1 MSAAVTATV
10 SVVCATVAV
19 VITIIMIKRCR
30 RVRMKFYKKFMAKI
44 SDEINRR
51 NRELEAC
58 AAVNDVVIEIGP
70 VEKFLHDILN
80 EKPMRFSSQQLA
92 SCTGNYST
100 ELGSGGFGVVYKGEL
115 PNGLPVAVKVL
126 KVSMNKKVQE
136 GFMAEIGTIGRTYHV
151 HLVRLYG
158 FCFDP
163 DTKALV
169 YEYLENSS
177 LEKYLYHDGDGDGD
191 AGEDEKRER
200 LEWRT
205 LHSIAIGT
213 AKGIRYLHEE
223 CQHRIVHYDIKPP
236 NILLTADF
244 TPKVADFGLA
254 RLGERE
260 NTHMSSLTGG
270 GRGTPGYAAP
280 ELWMALPTTEKC
292 DVYSFGMVLFEILGR
307 RRNYDAQLEEE
318 SREWF
323 PKWVWDKYEQG
334 DMESIMSAAAG
345 VGEADRDKA
354 ETMCKVALW
363 CVQFQPSARPTMSS
377 VVRML
382 EGEMAIVPPVN
393 PFKYV
398 SSGGSSSG
406 WTLSSSTGTGT
417 FTSSTGTGTFTSSTA
432 PAPAHSRAAAGT
444 RGGTARSRQQVLLP
458 LSRVLQW
465 LKVSGSV
472 IQ

>member
-1 MSAAVTATV
+1 MAV
-10 SVVCATVAV
+10 
-19 VITIIMIKRCR
+19 IRRCR
-30 RVRMKFYKKFMAKI
+30 HVRKKMHKKI
-44 SDEINRR
+44 VTKIMEEISRR
-51 NRELEAC
+51 NRDRR
-58 AAVNDVVIEIGP
+58 AAPDDGAGVDDVVIEIGP
-70 VEKFLHDILN
+70 VEKFLHEILN
-80 EKPMRFSSQQLA
+80 EKPMRFSSGQLA

-169 YEYLENSS
+169 YEYLENGS
-177 LEKYLYHDGDGDGD
+177 LEKYLYRDG
-191 AGEDEKRER
+191 
-200 LEWRT
+200 
-205 LHSIAIGT
+205 
-213 AKGIRYLHEE
+213 EE

-292 DVYSFGMVLFEILGR
+292 DVYSFGMVLFEILGK
-307 RRNYDAQLEEE
+307 RRNYDARLEDE

-334 DMESIMSAAAG
+334 DMECIVSAAAG
-345 VGEADRDKA
+345 IGEADREKA
-354 ETMCKVALW
+354 ETMCKVAPW

-393 PFKYV
+393 PFHYV

-406 WTLSSSTGTGT
+406 WALSSGTGT
-417 FTSSTGTGTFTSSTA
+417 YTSSSRDKGRDSEVSAASA
-432 PAPAHSRAAAGT
+432 PAPKPSVAMVKDGKSIDPV
-444 RGGTARSRQQVLLP
+444 TA
-458 LSRVLQW
+458 
-465 LKVSGSV
+465 
-472 IQ
+472 

>member
-1 MSAAVTATV
+1 MAV
-10 SVVCATVAV
+10 
-19 VITIIMIKRCR
+19 IRRCR
-30 RVRMKFYKKFMAKI
+30 HVRKKMHKKI
-44 SDEINRR
+44 VTKIMDEISRR
-51 NRELEAC
+51 NRDRRAAPDDG
-58 AAVNDVVIEIGP
+58 AAVDDVVIEIGP
-70 VEKFLHDILN
+70 VEKFLHEILN
-80 EKPMRFSSQQLA
+80 EKPMRFSSEQLA

-169 YEYLENSS
+169 YEYLENGS
-177 LEKYLYHDGDGDGD
+177 LEKYLYHHG
-191 AGEDEKRER
+191 
-200 LEWRT
+200 
-205 LHSIAIGT
+205 
-213 AKGIRYLHEE
+213 EE

-307 RRNYDAQLEEE
+307 RRNYDAQLEDE

-334 DMESIMSAAAG
+334 DMECIVSAAAG
-345 VGEADRDKA
+345 VGEADREKA

-393 PFKYV
+393 PFHYV
-398 SSGGSSSG
+398 SGGGSSSG
-406 WTLSSSTGTGT
+406 WALSSGTGTGAGT
-417 FTSSTGTGTFTSSTA
+417 YTSSSRDTGRDSEVSAASA
-432 PAPAHSRAAAGT
+432 PAPKPSDAMVTDAKSIDPV
-444 RGGTARSRQQVLLP
+444 TA
-458 LSRVLQW
+458 
-465 LKVSGSV
+465 
-472 IQ
+472 

>member
-1 MSAAVTATV
+1 
-10 SVVCATVAV
+10 
-19 VITIIMIKRCR
+19 
-30 RVRMKFYKKFMAKI
+30 
-44 SDEINRR
+44 
-51 NRELEAC
+51 
-58 AAVNDVVIEIGP
+58 
-70 VEKFLHDILN
+70 
-80 EKPMRFSSQQLA
+80 MRFSSDQLA
-92 SCTGNYST
+92 CYTSDYST

-115 PNGLPVAVKVL
+115 PNGLQVAVKVL

-158 FCFDP
+158 FCFDR
-163 DTKALV
+163 DGTRALV
-169 YEYLENSS
+169 YEFLENGS
-177 LEKYLYHDGDGDGD
+177 LEKYLYRAGD
-191 AGEDEKRER
+191 GEDERQREK

-205 LHSIAIGT
+205 LHSIAVGT

-223 CQHRIVHYDIKPP
+223 CQQRIVHYDIKPP
-236 NILLTADF
+236 NILLTSDF
-244 TPKVADFGLA
+244 VPKVADFGLA

-307 RRNYDAQLEEE
+307 RRNYDAGLMDE

-334 DMESIMSAAAG
+334 DMGCIVAG
-345 VGEADRDKA
+345 VGEEDREKA
-354 ETMCKVALW
+354 ETMCKVARW

-393 PFKYV
+393 PFHYV

-406 WTLSSSTGTGT
+406 WALSTGTGT
-417 FTSSTGTGTFTSSTA
+417 GTGTYTTSRDTVRDSEMSGLSPSPPAKPTDAMVKGVKSTDA
-432 PAPAHSRAAAGT
+432 IT
-444 RGGTARSRQQVLLP
+444 T
-458 LSRVLQW
+458 
-465 LKVSGSV
+465 
-472 IQ
+472 

>member
-1 MSAAVTATV
+1 MSAAVAIISSVSAAATV
-10 SVVCATVAV
+10 VV
-19 VITIIMIKRCR
+19 MIVLIRRCR
-30 RVRMKFYKKFMAKI
+30 VVRKKMKKKIVAKVMK
-44 SDEINRR
+44 EIDRR
-51 NRELEAC
+51 NSELQTFKPVE
-58 AAVNDVVIEIGP
+58 DVVIEVGP
-70 VEKFLHDILN
+70 VEEFLNEILN
-80 EKPMRFSSQQLA
+80 EKPMRFSSEQLA
-92 SCTGNYST
+92 ACTRNYSS

-115 PNGLPVAVKVL
+115 PNGLAVAVKVL

-158 FCFDP
+158 FCFDR

-169 YEYLENSS
+169 YEFLENGS
-177 LEKYLYHDGDGDGD
+177 LDKYLYGDEEST
-191 AGEDEKRER
+191 ATR

-205 LHSIAIGT
+205 LHSIAVGT

-223 CQHRIVHYDIKPP
+223 CQQRIVHYDIKPA

-260 NTHMSSLTGG
+260 NTHMSLTG

-280 ELWMALPTTEKC
+280 ELWMALPATEKC

-307 RRNYDAQLEEE
+307 RRNYDACQGE

-323 PKWVWDKYEQG
+323 PRWVWEKYEQG
-334 DMESIMSAAAG
+334 DMECILLDAKI
-345 VGEADRDKA
+345 GEADREKA
-354 ETMCKVALW
+354 HMMCKVALW

-393 PFKYV
+393 PFHYV
-398 SSGGSSSG
+398 MHSGGGSTSSGMWSG
-406 WTLSSSTGTGT
+406 TYLSSRDTAGRDSELSVSPAAKSTDAIIEDVE
-417 FTSSTGTGTFTSSTA
+417 STDAS
-432 PAPAHSRAAAGT
+432 
-444 RGGTARSRQQVLLP
+444 
-458 LSRVLQW
+458 
-465 LKVSGSV
+465 KK
-472 IQ
+472 

>member
-1 MSAAVTATV
+1 MGVAEMSSGTAKAVI
-10 SVVCATVAV
+10 SSVCAVVAV
-19 VITIIMIKRCR
+19 VITIALIRRCR
-30 RVRMKFYKKFMAKI
+30 HVKKKMHKKIVAKI
-44 SDEINRR
+44 MEEISKKHRHKR
-51 NRELEAC
+51 GPLDDDC
-58 AAVNDVVIEIGP
+58 AAYDDVVIEIGP
-70 VEKFLHDILN
+70 VEKFLHEILN
-80 EKPMRFSSQQLA
+80 EKPMRFSSDQLA
-92 SCTGNYST
+92 CYTSDYST

-115 PNGLPVAVKVL
+115 PNGLQVAVKVL

-158 FCFDP
+158 FCFDR
-163 DTKALV
+163 DGTRALV
-169 YEYLENSS
+169 YEFLENGS
-177 LEKYLYHDGDGDGD
+177 LEKYLYRAGD
-191 AGEDEKRER
+191 GEDERQREK

-205 LHSIAIGT
+205 LHSIAVGT

-223 CQHRIVHYDIKPP
+223 CQQRIVHYDIKPA
-236 NILLTADF
+236 NILLTSDF
-244 TPKVADFGLA
+244 VPKVADFGLA

-307 RRNYDAQLEEE
+307 RRNYDAGLMDE

-334 DMESIMSAAAG
+334 DMGCIVSG
-345 VGEADRDKA
+345 VGEEDREKA

-393 PFKYV
+393 PFHYV

-406 WTLSSSTGTGT
+406 WALSTGTGT
-417 FTSSTGTGTFTSSTA
+417 GTGTYTTSRDTVRDSE
-432 PAPAHSRAAAGT
+432 
-444 RGGTARSRQQVLLP
+444 
-458 LSRVLQW
+458 
-465 LKVSGSV
+465 VSGFSPSPPAKPTDAMV
-472 IQ
+472 KGAKSTDAVTT

>member
-1 MSAAVTATV
+1 MSGMSAAVTATV
-10 SVVCATVAV
+10 SAVCATVAV
-19 VITIIMIKRCR
+19 FITMAVIRRCR
-30 RVRMKFYKKFMAKI
+30 HVRKKMHKKI
-44 SDEINRR
+44 VTKIMDEISRR
-51 NRELEAC
+51 NRDRRAAPDDG
-58 AAVNDVVIEIGP
+58 AAVDDVVIEIGP
-70 VEKFLHDILN
+70 VEKFLHEILN
-80 EKPMRFSSQQLA
+80 EKPMRFSSEQLA

-169 YEYLENSS
+169 YEYLENGS
-177 LEKYLYHDGDGDGD
+177 LEKYLYHHGEGDGDSDG
-191 AGEDEKRER
+191 GEERRER
-200 LEWRT
+200 LDWRT
-205 LHSIAIGT
+205 LHSIAVGT

-280 ELWMALPTTEKC
+280 ELWMALPTTERC

-307 RRNYDAQLEEE
+307 RRNYDAQLEDE

-334 DMESIMSAAAG
+334 DMECIVSAAAG
-345 VGEADRDKA
+345 IGEADREKA

-393 PFKYV
+393 PFHYV
-398 SSGGSSSG
+398 SGGGSSSG
-406 WTLSSSTGTGT
+406 WALSSGTGTGAGT
-417 FTSSTGTGTFTSSTA
+417 YTSSSRDTGRDSEVSAASA
-432 PAPAHSRAAAGT
+432 PAPKPSDAMVTDAKSIDPV
-444 RGGTARSRQQVLLP
+444 TA
-458 LSRVLQW
+458 
-465 LKVSGSV
+465 
-472 IQ
+472 

>member
-1 MSAAVTATV
+1 MSGMSAAVTATV
-10 SVVCATVAV
+10 SAVCATVAV
-19 VITIIMIKRCR
+19 VITMAVIRRCR
-30 RVRMKFYKKFMAKI
+30 HVRKKMHKKI
-44 SDEINRR
+44 VSKIMEEISRR
-51 NRELEAC
+51 NRDRRAAPDDG
-58 AAVNDVVIEIGP
+58 AAVDDVVIEIGP
-70 VEKFLHDILN
+70 VEKFLHEILN
-80 EKPMRFSSQQLA
+80 EKPLRFSSEQLA
-92 SCTGNYST
+92 SCTRNYST
-100 ELGSGGFGVVYKGEL
+100 ELGSGGFVVVYKGEL

-169 YEYLENSS
+169 YEYLENGS
-177 LEKYLYHDGDGDGD
+177 LEKYLYRDGEDAGAGD
-191 AGEDEKRER
+191 AGEERRER

-205 LHSIAIGT
+205 LHSIAVGT

-307 RRNYDAQLEEE
+307 RRNYDARLEDE

-334 DMESIMSAAAG
+334 DMECIVSAAAG
-345 VGEADRDKA
+345 VGEADREKA

-363 CVQFQPSARPTMSS
+363 CVQFQPSARPTISS

-393 PFKYV
+393 PFHYV

-406 WTLSSSTGTGT
+406 WALSSGTGT
-417 FTSSTGTGTFTSSTA
+417 YTSSSRDTGRDSEVSAASA
-432 PAPAHSRAAAGT
+432 PAPKPSDAMVKDAKSIDPV
-444 RGGTARSRQQVLLP
+444 TA
-458 LSRVLQW
+458 
-465 LKVSGSV
+465 
-472 IQ
+472 

>member
-1 MSAAVTATV
+1 MSTAVTATV
-10 SVVCATVAV
+10 SAVCATVAV
-19 VITIIMIKRCR
+19 VITIVVIRRCR
-30 RVRMKFYKKFMAKI
+30 RWRWKVYKKFMAKI
-44 SDEINRR
+44 SDEVNRR
-51 NRELEAC
+51 NRALEAC
-58 AAVNDVVIEIGP
+58 AAMNDVVIEIGP
-70 VEKFLHDILN
+70 VENFLHEILN
-80 EKPMRFSSQQLA
+80 EKPMRFSSEQLA
-92 SCTGNYST
+92 SCTG
-100 ELGSGGFGVVYKGEL
+100 KL

-169 YEYLENSS
+169 YEYLENGS
-177 LEKYLYHDGDGDGD
+177 LEKYLYRDRED
-191 AGEDEKRER
+191 AGAGERKER
-200 LEWRT
+200 LQWRT

-223 CQHRIVHYDIKPP
+223 CQQRIVHYDIKPA

-307 RRNYDAQLEEE
+307 RRNYDAELEDE

-334 DMESIMSAAAG
+334 DMESIVSAAAG
-345 VGEADRDKA
+345 VGEADREKA

-393 PFKYV
+393 PFHYV
-398 SSGGSSSG
+398 SGGGSSSS
-406 WTLSSSTGTGT
+406 WALSSGTGT
-417 FTSSTGTGTFTSSTA
+417 AFTSSSRDTGRDSEVSAASARPKSTDA
-432 PAPAHSRAAAGT
+432 MVKGVKSTDPVT
-444 RGGTARSRQQVLLP
+444 T
-458 LSRVLQW
+458 
-465 LKVSGSV
+465 
-472 IQ
+472 

>member
-1 MSAAVTATV
+1 MSSSTATAII
-10 SVVCATVAV
+10 SSVCAAVAV
-19 VITIIMIKRCR
+19 VIALAVIRRCR
-30 RVRMKFYKKFMAKI
+30 PSKRKMHKKIKAKI
-44 SDEINRR
+44 MEEISKKYLSQQRPPDD
-51 NRELEAC
+51 AGSG
-58 AAVNDVVIEIGP
+58 AVDDVVIEIGP
-70 VEKFLHDILN
+70 VEKFLHEILN
-80 EKPMRFSSQQLA
+80 ERPMRFSSEQLA
-92 SCTGNYST
+92 CYTANYST

-115 PNGLPVAVKVL
+115 PNGLLVAVKVL

-158 FCFDP
+158 FCFDAT
-163 DTKALV
+163 TKALV
-169 YEYLENSS
+169 YEFLENGS
-177 LEKYLYHDGDGDGD
+177 LEKYLYRSGDG
-191 AGEDEKRER
+191 EETSRRER

-205 LHSIAIGT
+205 LHGIAVGT

-223 CQHRIVHYDIKPP
+223 CQQRIVHYDIKPA
-236 NILLTADF
+236 NILITSDF
-244 TPKVADFGLA
+244 VPKVADFGLA

-307 RRNYDAQLEEE
+307 RRNYDAGLMDE

-334 DMESIMSAAAG
+334 DMECIVSG
-345 VGEADRDKA
+345 VGEADREKA

-393 PFKYV
+393 PFHYV

-406 WTLSSSTGTGT
+406 WALSTGTGT
-417 FTSSTGTGTFTSSTA
+417 GTGTYTTSRDTVRDSE
-432 PAPAHSRAAAGT
+432 
-444 RGGTARSRQQVLLP
+444 
-458 LSRVLQW
+458 
-465 LKVSGSV
+465 VSGFSPSPPAKPTDAILKGV
-472 IQ
+472 KSTDAVAT

>member
-1 MSAAVTATV
+1 MTTATAV
-10 SVVCATVAV
+10 ISSVCATVAV
-19 VITIIMIKRCR
+19 VITLAVIRRCR
-30 RVRMKFYKKFMAKI
+30 NGRKKFHKKLVAKI
-44 SDEINRR
+44 VEEVSKKH
-51 NRELEAC
+51 REKRGAPDDDDAFC
-58 AAVNDVVIEIGP
+58 AEDAVVIEIGP
-70 VEKFLHDILN
+70 VEKFLHEILN
-80 EKPMRFSSQQLA
+80 EKPMRFSSGQLA
-92 SCTGNYST
+92 LYTANYST
-100 ELGSGGFGVVYKGEL
+100 ELGSGGFGVVYRGEL
-115 PNGLPVAVKVL
+115 PNGLQVAVKVL

-163 DTKALV
+163 TTKALV
-169 YEYLENSS
+169 YEFLEGGS
-177 LEKYLYHDGDGDGD
+177 LEKYLYRDMGDG
-191 AGEDEKRER
+191 EEENRPRER

-205 LHSIAIGT
+205 LHSIAVGT

-223 CQHRIVHYDIKPP
+223 CQQRIVHYDIKPA
-236 NILLTADF
+236 NILLTSDF
-244 TPKVADFGLA
+244 VPKVADFGLA

-307 RRNYDAQLEEE
+307 RRNYDAGLMDE

-334 DMESIMSAAAG
+334 DMECIISAAAG
-345 VGEADRDKA
+345 VGEADREKA

-393 PFKYV
+393 PFHYV
-398 SSGGSSSG
+398 SSGGGGSSSG
-406 WTLSSSTGTGT
+406 FALSTGTGT
-417 FTSSTGTGTFTSSTA
+417 GTYTTTSGD
-432 PAPAHSRAAAGT
+432 
-444 RGGTARSRQQVLLP
+444 TARDGV
-458 LSRVLQW
+458 
-465 LKVSGSV
+465 VSSGFSPSPPAKPTDAIMRGV
-472 IQ
+472 KSTDVPTT